1 MDTDAWLHTTS
12 IFCTHAALLYAL
24 GRFLLVHTRMFTWFG
39 SCREQMTYK
48 VSAIAASVGVT
59 ALAIAAVYYRF
70 SWHMRD
76 GAEFPTIEAIAT
88 LLLTVGGVV
97 RTAF

>member
-1 MDTDAWLHTTS
+1 MRLLPVVLHAWFQRWYGLH
-12 IFCTHAALLYAL
+12 
-24 GRFLLVHTRMFTWFG
+24 
-39 SCREQMTYK
+39 REQMTYK

-76 GAEFPTIEAIAT
+76 GAEFPTLEAVAT
-88 LLLTVGGVV
+88 LLLTIGGVV
-97 RTAF
+97 S

>member
-1 MDTDAWLHTTS
+1 MLH
-12 IFCTHAALLYAL
+12 
-24 GRFLLVHTRMFTWFG
+24 
-39 SCREQMTYK
+39 REQMTYK

-76 GAEFPTIEAIAT
+76 GAEFPTLEAVAT
-88 LLLTVGGVV
+88 LLLTIGGVV
-97 RTAF
+97 S

>member
-1 MDTDAWLHTTS
+1 
-12 IFCTHAALLYAL
+12 
-24 GRFLLVHTRMFTWFG
+24 
-39 SCREQMTYK
+39 MTYK

-76 GAEFPTIEAIAT
+76 GAEFPTLEAVAT
-88 LLLTVGGVV
+88 LLLTIGGVV
-97 RTAF
+97 S